1 MKSIIS
7 SGCMCTTSL
16 NLERVKNVP
25 SHLKISLYLE
35 ILNSGI
41 NRLLDVRYLNLLLDI
56 SFSSKRYQGRAAG
69 EERGYK

>member
-7 SGCMCTTSL
+7 SGCMCTTIDGTLSTRVTKT
-16 NLERVKNVP
+16 ERVKNVP

-41 NRLLDVRYLNLLLDI
+41 NRLLDVRYLHKI
-56 SFSSKRYQGRAAG
+56 YSWI
-69 EERGYK
+69 